1 MSQDMYA
8 GFFGLSKRPFTLVP
22 DPDFLFWSAQHR
34 RAFAVLEFGVMSRAP
49 ITLITGDVGA
59 GKTTLVH
66 ALLARM
72 TDEVRVGLIS
82 NAQGDRGELLQW
94 AMNALGMELHENES
108 YVQMFRRLQD
118 QLIADYAAGRRVI
131 LIFDEAQ
138 NLSKRGLEELR
149 MFTNINSNQ
158 DELLQLILVG
168 QPELRATVQTPEM
181 RQLAQRVA
189 ANFHLEGLDEANTA
203 EFIAHRL
210 RLAGGTG
217 EEFSGE
223 VHVAILR
230 TRRDRA
236 GADALAHPLEERRRR
251 ADQDA
256 AARLRV
262 SRDHRV
268 DLGQRGFGSVHL
280 PVSGS
285 KFLRH
290 GGSLRFGQVRLGPNC
305 RAGAGRQGP
314 GGAAYCCFRYA
325 ALASDAR
332 DQIEH
337 PSEPVPGAVLRAT
350 GRPGLADHDN
360 SANVARLQPVL
371 VAKTDIER
379 GQIEREVKHV
389 VHALAL
395 CPLS

>member
-94 AMNALGMELHENES
+94 AMNALGMDLHESES

-118 QLIADYAAGRRVI
+118 QLIEDYAAGRRVI

-168 QPELRATVQTPEM
+168 QPELRATIQAPDM

-217 EEFSGE
+217 EEFSAE
-223 VHVAILR
+223 
-230 TRRDRA
+230 
-236 GADALAHPLEERRRR
+236 
-251 ADQDA
+251 A
-256 AARLRV
+256 AALVFRVTLGVPRLVNQLCDLAMLYAWSDNETAV
-262 SRDHRV
+262 SRDVVQRV
-268 DLGQRGFGSVHL
+268 LDDGVFFGGGLHE
-280 PVSGS
+280 SGT
-285 KFLRH
+285 
-290 GGSLRFGQVRLGPNC
+290 N
-305 RAGAGRQGP
+305 
-314 GGAAYCCFRYA
+314 
-325 ALASDAR
+325 
-332 DQIEH
+332 
-337 PSEPVPGAVLRAT
+337 
-350 GRPGLADHDN
+350 
-360 SANVARLQPVL
+360 
-371 VAKTDIER
+371 
-379 GQIEREVKHV
+379 
-389 VHALAL
+389 
-395 CPLS
+395 

>member
-223 VHVAILR
+223 ASALVYR
-230 TRRDRA
+230 MTRGVPRLGNQLCD
-236 GADALAHPLEERRRR
+236 LAMLYAWSDNETE
-251 ADQDA
+251 
-256 AARLRV
+256 V
-262 SRDHRV
+262 SRDVVQRV
-268 DLGQRGFGSVHL
+268 LDDGVFFGGGLHE
-280 PVSGS
+280 SGT
-285 KFLRH
+285 
-290 GGSLRFGQVRLGPNC
+290 N
-305 RAGAGRQGP
+305 
-314 GGAAYCCFRYA
+314 
-325 ALASDAR
+325 
-332 DQIEH
+332 
-337 PSEPVPGAVLRAT
+337 
-350 GRPGLADHDN
+350 
-360 SANVARLQPVL
+360 
-371 VAKTDIER
+371 
-379 GQIEREVKHV
+379 
-389 VHALAL
+389 
-395 CPLS
+395 

>member
-94 AMNALGMELHENES
+94 AMNALGMDLHENES

-223 VHVAILR
+223 ASALVYR
-230 TRRDRA
+230 MTRGVPRLVNQLCD
-236 GADALAHPLEERRRR
+236 LAMLYAWSDNETE
-251 ADQDA
+251 
-256 AARLRV
+256 V
-262 SRDHRV
+262 SRDVVQRV
-268 DLGQRGFGSVHL
+268 LDDGVFFGGGLHE
-280 PVSGS
+280 SGT
-285 KFLRH
+285 
-290 GGSLRFGQVRLGPNC
+290 N
-305 RAGAGRQGP
+305 
-314 GGAAYCCFRYA
+314 
-325 ALASDAR
+325 
-332 DQIEH
+332 
-337 PSEPVPGAVLRAT
+337 
-350 GRPGLADHDN
+350 
-360 SANVARLQPVL
+360 
-371 VAKTDIER
+371 
-379 GQIEREVKHV
+379 
-389 VHALAL
+389 
-395 CPLS
+395 

>member
-118 QLIADYAAGRRVI
+118 QLISDYAAGRRVI

-223 VHVAILR
+223 ASALVYR
-230 TRRDRA
+230 MTRGVPRLVNQLCD
-236 GADALAHPLEERRRR
+236 LAMLYAWSDNETE
-251 ADQDA
+251 
-256 AARLRV
+256 V
-262 SRDHRV
+262 SRDVVQRV
-268 DLGQRGFGSVHL
+268 LDDGVFFGGGLHE
-280 PVSGS
+280 SGT
-285 KFLRH
+285 
-290 GGSLRFGQVRLGPNC
+290 N
-305 RAGAGRQGP
+305 
-314 GGAAYCCFRYA
+314 
-325 ALASDAR
+325 
-332 DQIEH
+332 
-337 PSEPVPGAVLRAT
+337 
-350 GRPGLADHDN
+350 
-360 SANVARLQPVL
+360 
-371 VAKTDIER
+371 
-379 GQIEREVKHV
+379 
-389 VHALAL
+389 
-395 CPLS
+395 